1 MMMNSNEPASDE
13 TKAPTAVATDPVGQ
27 FLSSPRRG
35 EMTSAEYREVLDL
48 LALTQA
54 EMAEL
59 LGVSIRTAHGYANGA
74 RIPGANSRLVV
85 LRSPL
90 CDRRR
95 TAPIYTTHYAAYTS
109 D

>member
-27 FLSSPRRG
+27 LLSSPRRG
-35 EMTSAEYREVLDL
+35 EMTSTEYRDVLDL

-59 LGVSIRTAHGYANGA
+59 LGVSIPDRSRLRQRRTHPGA
-74 RIPGANSRLVV
+74 RRPISRSDFIAVRARPPGANRG
-85 LRSPL
+85 
-90 CDRRR
+90 
-95 TAPIYTTHYAAYTS
+95 
-109 D
+109 

>member
-74 RIPGANSRLVV
+74 RIPEPVARFLV
-85 LRSPL
+85 LILSLYERGRP
-90 CDRRR
+90 
-95 TAPIYTTHYAAYTS
+95 APIEARP
-109 D
+109 

>member
-27 FLSSPRRG
+27 LLSSPRRG
-35 EMTSAEYREVLDL
+35 EMTSTEYRDVLDL

-74 RIPGANSRLVV
+74 RIPEPVARFLALTLSLYERGRPA
-85 LRSPL
+85 PL
-90 CDRRR
+90 
-95 TAPIYTTHYAAYTS
+95 P
-109 D
+109 